1 MVISEFDPQFEKT
14 FKKIRDCGLKDKLK
28 KQIEKIV
35 NNPET
40 GKPMKYARK
49 GTREAYIPPF
59 RPSYAYLKNGN
70 KIIFLALYHKDE
82 Q

>member
-1 MVISEFDPQFEKT
+1 MVISDFSPKFEKT
-14 FKKIRDCGLKDKLK
+14 IKKIRDQDLKDKLK
-28 KQIEKIV
+28 KQIEKII
-35 NNPET
+35 NNPEI

-49 GTREAYIPPF
+49 GTREVYIPPF
-59 RPSYAYLKNGN
+59 RLSYSYIKNEN